1 MPLALTR
8 WLRSSHARFIGLIL
22 LLEIVFGAALLLS
35 VTQLVRSNLDEAD
48 SATAIDMRDAL
59 LAIGR
64 DEGAKALT
72 SAVAEQARNET
83 DAVILLLTA
92 DGRIAAGNLAGWP
105 PNIPVR
111 TSGIRAKLYRVGDR
125 QPGPFIISA
134 SPTFDGGRLLVGE
147 STDDSDQ
154 IRSTIGGALL
164 TALLTALPLAAVAAW
179 LVVHIIDR
187 RIVHIAETAAQVGA
201 GRIDHRVA
209 LDGSGDSFDM
219 LGRTINDMLDRIVG
233 LLAELRTVTDS
244 IAHDLRSPLT
254 RLRARIDRAML
265 TEDPAALRDA
275 VDGISREA
283 DALLA
288 MLATA
293 LEVSRMEAGIGREH
307 LTPTDLA
314 LLLADI
320 GELYEPLCE
329 EQGRALRISATG
341 PAIVPAHRELLGQA
355 LSNLIDNALKYGE
368 GAMTLYLEDAQD
380 TWRVGV
386 SDCGPG
392 IPSEREADA
401 LRRFGRLDPARGIA
415 GAGLGLSLVSAV
427 AGIHDG
433 ALRFARHEG
442 QFAVEI
448 SIAKG
453 A

>member
-1 MPLALTR
+1 MTR

-22 LLEIVFGAALLLS
+22 LLEVIFGAALLLS

-48 SATAIDMRDAL
+48 VATAIDMRDAL

-64 DEGAKALT
+64 DEGSKALA
-72 SAVAEQARNET
+72 SAVAEQARDEK
-83 DAVILLLTA
+83 DAVILLTGP
-92 DGRIAAGNLAGWP
+92 DGGIVAGNLSGWP
-105 PNIPVR
+105 PNIPGR
-111 TSGIRAKLYRVGDR
+111 TDGIRAKLYRLGDS
-125 QPGPFIISA
+125 QPGPFIMTA
-134 SPTFDGGRLLVGE
+134 APTVDGGRLLVGE

-201 GRIDHRVA
+201 GRVDHRVV

-219 LGRTINDMLDRIVG
+219 LGGTINDMLDRIVG

-265 TEDPAALRDA
+265 TDDPAALREA

-293 LEVSRMEAGIGREH
+293 LEVSRMEAGIGRER
-307 LTPTDLA
+307 LSPTDLA

-329 EQGRALRISATG
+329 EQGRALNIAAAG
-341 PAIVPAHRELLGQA
+341 PAIAPAHRELLGQA

-368 GAMTLYLEDAQD
+368 GAMTLYLDEAPDA
-380 TWRVGV
+380 WRVGV
-386 SDCGPG
+386 ADSGPG
-392 IPSEREADA
+392 IPAEREADA

-433 ALRFARHEG
+433 ALRFTRRDG
-442 QFAVEI
+442 RFAVEM

-453 A
+453 G